1 MPLGFYSP
9 LDIIY
14 LEKGLAS
21 PSTKTSPEYTRFQPL
36 PKATVRKTSYPE
48 APLWASLEAH
58 PGALPTQHSLHQG
71 ARGRHLDTRG

>member
-14 LEKGLAS
+14 LEKRLAS

-36 PKATVRKTSYPE
+36 PEATVRRT
-48 APLWASLEAH
+48 
-58 PGALPTQHSLHQG
+58 
-71 ARGRHLDTRG
+71 